1 VSQFGGRLDDN
12 AQQRLKAEC
21 GIENLAHLDDAF
33 QIGNAPLSSPRVS
46 IRHIPCLGLIYPTEK
61 RLADYT
67 TETTGLSM
75 QRKTALNRGNKNRS
89 PVLGNIAKAPA
100 ENSA

>member
-1 VSQFGGRLDDN
+1 MRRSRPPIL
-12 AQQRLKAEC
+12 C
-21 GIENLAHLDDAF
+21 
-33 QIGNAPLSSPRVS
+33 SS
-46 IRHIPCLGLIYPTEK
+46 PTEK